1 MKLPGGDFHP
11 TEGAGPGDAAGP
23 EEQGEAAGWFTRPRT
38 SALVLVVMTALVF
51 YLCWRIIQPFV
62 PALAWALA
70 LAILGSR
77 LHRRFTKRIRNR
89 NASAALATAVMVMF
103 IAVPIAATA
112 PTLAGKVKDGWE
124 NLRSESVRSRVDK
137 VIRSNPSL
145 APVASFVARNAPS
158 SDELTKQLAPGLS
171 GLVTGSVWAG
181 MQLLITFFALF
192 YLLRDRE
199 QALRYLHWILPLTTG
214 EADRLSN
221 RVEEVVRASVFGTL
235 LVATI
240 QGVLGGLMFWW
251 LGLPAPLLWG
261 AVMCLLS
268 VLPLLG
274 AAIVWIP
281 AALLLAMEGSW
292 EKALILTVWGSV
304 VVALIDNLLYPI
316 FVGSKLRLHTL
327 LVFIAIVGGLLAFG
341 ASGLVLGPLV
351 LAVAIAAV
359 EIWRERTAA
368 GQAADAPAGS

>member
-1 MKLPGGDFHP
+1 MKLPGGNFHP
-11 TEGAGPGDAAGP
+11 TQGADPRDAAGP
-23 EEQGEAAGWFTRPRT
+23 EDAGEGAGWFTRPRT

-77 LHRRFTKRIRNR
+77 LHRRLTKRIRNR

-137 VIRSNPSL
+137 AIRSNPSL
-145 APVASFVARNAPS
+145 APVASFVARHAPS
-158 SDELTKQLAPGLS
+158 SDEMTKQLAPGVS
-171 GLVTGSVWAG
+171 GLVTGSFWAG

-199 QALRYLHWILPLTTG
+199 QALRSLHWILPLTTS

-221 RVEEVVRASVFGTL
+221 RIEEVVRASVFGTL

-240 QGVLGGLMFWW
+240 QGMLGGLMFWW

-274 AAIVWIP
+274 AAIVWVP
-281 AALLLAMEGSW
+281 AAVLLAMEGSW
-292 EKALILTVWGSV
+292 EKALILTAWGSV

-351 LAVAIAAV
+351 LAVAIAAL

-368 GQAADAPAGS
+368 GHAADAPAS